1 MNEIQHDAVIRRDR
15 CEQELRLRRAELIS
29 AVARLNDAE
38 KALQR
43 AVEADRPSWYGTPG
57 LTHA

>member
-1 MNEIQHDAVIRRDR
+1 VNETQHDALNRRDR
-15 CEQELRLRRAELIS
+15 REQELRLRRAELVN

-38 KALQR
+38 AALQR
-43 AVEADRPSWYGTPG
+43 AVEADKRSWYGTPG

>member
-1 MNEIQHDAVIRRDR
+1 MNEIQHDAKTRRDT
-15 CEQELRLRRAELIS
+15 CEAELRLRRAELTN

-38 KALQR
+38 AALQR
-43 AVEADRPSWYGTPG
+43 AVEADKPSWYGTPG